1 MTPFTMHA
9 VLKYRQQL
17 EDVAR
22 QRLYQAMEEEVR
34 MQKELLQ
41 INEELTDLYRGLQ
54 KDKEQGT
61 TVDRLILFDHRIEV
75 VQEQVVLRQT
85 ELKKQQVQVANKRQL
100 LVKASKDRKIMEKL
114 REQQNAAYAQY
125 LEKKETIM
133 LDEIA
138 VLSYARKQGELKNV

>member
-1 MTPFTMHA
+1 MKPFTMHA

-22 QRLYQAMEEEVR
+22 QRLYQAMEEEAR
-34 MQKELLQ
+34 MQKALLQ
-41 INEELTDLYRGLQ
+41 INEELTDLYSSLQ
-54 KDKEQGT
+54 RDKEQGT

-75 VQEQVVLRQT
+75 VKEQAVLRQS
-85 ELKKQQVQVANKRQL
+85 ELKKQQVQVANKRQQ

-138 VLSYARKQGELKNV
+138 VLSYARKQGEMKNV

>member
-1 MTPFTMHA
+1 MKPFTMHA

-22 QRLYQAMEEEVR
+22 QRLYQAMEEEAR
-34 MQKELLQ
+34 MQKALLQ
-41 INEELTDLYRGLQ
+41 INEELIDLYSGLQ
-54 KDKEQGT
+54 QDKEQGT

-75 VQEQVVLRQT
+75 VKELAVLRQT
-85 ELKKQQVQVANKRQL
+85 ELKKQQVQVANKRQQ
-100 LVKASKDRKIMEKL
+100 LVKTSKDRKIMEKL

-138 VLSYARKQGELKNV
+138 VLSYARKQGEVKNV